1 MRIQT
6 REFIPTLKHVR
17 LFAGQLMLLAL
28 MAAVSCLFLP
38 DWAHAQVP
46 ISNAPK
52 TAQET
57 QTRGQ
62 VEKTEGSSK
71 RWLQYEE
78 GVACGVFRNPAK
90 TPVDAMQRTEI
101 TGLIRKYAKAY
112 GVREE
117 LALSVAMQE
126 SRFSQN
132 VRSCAGAIGVMQLM
146 PGTAKQLGVD
156 PYDLEDNIKG
166 GVKYLKDQLIRF
178 EGNETLTAA
187 AYNAGPHRASLQAGR
202 VPNIPETQ
210 TYVRE
215 IFGRWEP
222 QFKVLV
228 GSDLG
233 PSLASAN
240 QNLISTSRSSAGS
253 IGGTQALAQS
263 RQTAIGREGA
273 LVGGSERVQDA
284 WDDNSQSRIITGQG
298 FNRAIDQ
305 GGIIGALMVA
315 QLLADLTTTSQTAKS
330 MTYATSPTA
339 TPWQPRPPDPSPC
352 VPVQG
357 TPGSQTGTPCT
368 KNPRVPDQIANVG
381 SYLGGIQAAAQA
393 VPGVT
398 ASSPPATA
406 SVLPGQGP
414 SIVQPTSINR

>member
-6 REFIPTLKHVR
+6 REFTSTLNTSR
-17 LFAGQLMLLAL
+17 LSICRIVALAL
-28 MAAVSCLFLP
+28 MAAIFCLFQSGGVQ
-38 DWAHAQVP
+38 AQVP
-46 ISNAPK
+46 ISDAPK
-52 TAQET
+52 TAQES

-62 VEKTEGSSK
+62 VEKTEGSTK

-112 GVREE
+112 GLREE

-146 PGTAKQLGVD
+146 PGTARQLGVD
-156 PYDLEDNIKG
+156 PYDLDDNIKG

-178 EGNETLTAA
+178 EGNETLAAA

-228 GSDLG
+228 GSELA
-233 PSLASAN
+233 PSLANAN
-240 QNLISTSRSSAGS
+240 QNLIATSRSAAGS
-253 IGGTQALAQS
+253 IGGTQALARS
-263 RQTAIGREGA
+263 RQTAIGRESA
-273 LVGGSERVQDA
+273 LVGGAERVQDA

-305 GGIIGALMVA
+305 GGIIGSLMVA
-315 QLLADLTTTSQTAKS
+315 QLLADLATTSQTNRA
-330 MTYATSPTA
+330 MNYATSSAA
-339 TPWQPRPPDPSPC
+339 TPWQPRLPDQSSC
-352 VPVQG
+352 VALQG
-357 TPGSQTGTPCT
+357 SIGGQTGTPCST
-368 KNPRVPDQIANVG
+368 ALRVPDQVSNVG
-381 SYLGGIQAAAQA
+381 NYLAGIQAAAQA
-393 VPGVT
+393 MPSVT
-398 ASSPPATA
+398 PSPPEFLSSISPVSSITQFPTA
-406 SVLPGQGP
+406 
-414 SIVQPTSINR
+414 NR

>member
-1 MRIQT
+1 
-6 REFIPTLKHVR
+6 
-17 LFAGQLMLLAL
+17 
-28 MAAVSCLFLP
+28 
-38 DWAHAQVP
+38 
-46 ISNAPK
+46 
-52 TAQET
+52 
-57 QTRGQ
+57 
-62 VEKTEGSSK
+62 
-71 RWLQYEE
+71 
-78 GVACGVFRNPAK
+78 
-90 TPVDAMQRTEI
+90 MQRTEI

-146 PGTAKQLGVD
+146 PGTARQLGVD

-187 AYNAGPHRASLQAGR
+187 SYNAGPHRASLQAGR

-233 PSLASAN
+233 PSLANAN
-240 QNLISTSRSSAGS
+240 QNLISTSRSAAGS

-263 RQTAIGREGA
+263 RQTAISREGT
-273 LVGGSERVQDA
+273 LVGGAERVQDA

-305 GGIIGALMVA
+305 GGVIGSLMVA
-315 QLLADLTTTSQTAKS
+315 QLLADLATTSQTNSA
-330 MTYATSPTA
+330 MNYATSSA
-339 TPWQPRPPDPSPC
+339 STPWQPRPPDPSPSPC

-357 TPGSQTGTPCT
+357 SQGGQTGTPCT
-368 KNPRVPDQIANVG
+368 TAPRVPDQIANVG
-381 SYLGGIQAAAQA
+381 NYLAGIQAAGQA

-398 ASSPPATA
+398 PSRLASLSSVSAVSSIAQSPTA
-406 SVLPGQGP
+406 
-414 SIVQPTSINR
+414 NR

>member
-1 MRIQT
+1 MRTLT
-6 REFIPTLKHVR
+6 REFTPTLNTSR
-17 LFAGQLMLLAL
+17 LSICRIVALAL
-28 MAAVSCLFLP
+28 MAAIFCLFSSGGVQ
-38 DWAHAQVP
+38 AQVP

-52 TAQET
+52 TAQES

-62 VEKTEGSSK
+62 VEKTEGSTK

-90 TPVDAMQRTEI
+90 SPVDAMQRTEI

-132 VRSCAGAIGVMQLM
+132 VRSCAGTIGVMQLM

-178 EGNETLTAA
+178 EGNEALTAA

-228 GSDLG
+228 GSELG
-233 PSLASAN
+233 PSLANAN
-240 QNLISTSRSSAGS
+240 QNLIATSRSAAGS

-263 RQTAIGREGA
+263 RQTAIVREGA
-273 LVGGSERVQDA
+273 FVGGAERVQDA

-305 GGIIGALMVA
+305 GGVIGSLMVA
-315 QLLADLTTTSQTAKS
+315 QLLADLATTSQTAKS
-330 MTYATSPTA
+330 MTYATSPAA

-352 VPVQG
+352 VPLQG
-357 TPGSQTGTPCT
+357 IPGGQTGTPCIM
-368 KNPRVPDQIANVG
+368 NPRTLDQIANVR
-381 SYLGGIQAAAQA
+381 SYLAGIQATAQA
-393 VPGVT
+393 VPGFT
-398 ASSPPATA
+398 
-406 SVLPGQGP
+406 QF
-414 SIVQPTSINR
+414 PTINR

>member
-1 MRIQT
+1 MRTSACEIIHH
-6 REFIPTLKHVR
+6 FALIVR
-17 LFAGQLMLLAL
+17 RLAL
-28 MAAVSCLFLP
+28 AAALIVVLP
-38 DWAHAQVP
+38 AGVAVAQVP
-46 ISNAPK
+46 ISDAPK
-52 TAQET
+52 IGQTT
-57 QTRGQ
+57 QTRTQ
-62 VEKTEGSSK
+62 TEKTQSATKS
-71 RWLQYEE
+71 WLEYEE
-78 GVACGVFRNPAK
+78 GVTCGVFRNPAK
-90 TPVDAMQRTEI
+90 SPVDAMQRTEI

-146 PGTAKQLGVD
+146 PGTARQLGVD

-178 EGNETLTAA
+178 EGNETLAAA
-187 AYNAGPHRASLQAGR
+187 AYNAGPARASLQAGR

-228 GSDLG
+228 GSELA
-233 PSLASAN
+233 PSLANAN
-240 QNLISTSRSSAGS
+240 RNLIVTSRSAAGS
-253 IGGTQALAQS
+253 NGGTQALAQS

-273 LVGGSERVQDA
+273 LVGGAERVQDA

-305 GGIIGALMVA
+305 GGVIGSLMLA
-315 QLLADLTTTSQTAKS
+315 QLLADLATTSQTTKTMS
-330 MTYATSPTA
+330 YATSPAA

-357 TPGSQTGTPCT
+357 APGSQTGTPCT
-368 KNPRVPDQIANVG
+368 TNPRVPDQIANVG
-381 SYLGGIQAAAQA
+381 TYLAGIQAAALA
-393 VPGVT
+393 VPSATLSPSASLSPVSSVSSVT
-398 ASSPPATA
+398 RSPATN
-406 SVLPGQGP
+406 Q
-414 SIVQPTSINR
+414 

>member
-1 MRIQT
+1 MRIET
-6 REFIPTLKHVR
+6 REFTPPLNTSRRFGCRHL
-17 LFAGQLMLLAL
+17 LLAL
-28 MAAVSCLFLP
+28 MAAIVCLFLP
-38 DWAHAQVP
+38 QRVQAQVP
-46 ISNAPK
+46 ISDAPK

-62 VEKTEGSSK
+62 VEKTEGSTK

-78 GVACGVFRNPAK
+78 GVTCGVFRNPAK

-101 TGLIRKYAKAY
+101 TGLIRQYAKAY

-178 EGNETLTAA
+178 EGNETLAA
-187 AYNAGPHRASLQAGR
+187 AAFNAGPNRASLQAGR

-228 GSDLG
+228 GSELA
-233 PSLASAN
+233 PSLANAN
-240 QNLISTSRSSAGS
+240 HNLIATSRYAAGS

-273 LVGGSERVQDA
+273 LVGGAERVQDA

-305 GGIIGALMVA
+305 GGVIGSLMVA
-315 QLLADLTTTSQTAKS
+315 QLLADLAITSQTTKS
-330 MTYATSPTA
+330 MRYATSPAA
-339 TPWQPRPPDPSPC
+339 TPWQPRPPDLSPC

-357 TPGSQTGTPCT
+357 SPGSQTGTPCT
-368 KNPRVPDQIANVG
+368 TNPRVPDRIANVG
-381 SYLGGIQAAAQA
+381 SYLAGVQAAAQA
-393 VPGVT
+393 VPSATLSPSASLSPVSFVSPITRFPT
-398 ASSPPATA
+398 ANP
-406 SVLPGQGP
+406 
-414 SIVQPTSINR
+414 

>member
-1 MRIQT
+1 MRTLT
-6 REFIPTLKHVR
+6 REFTPTLNTSR
-17 LFAGQLMLLAL
+17 LSICRIVALAL
-28 MAAVSCLFLP
+28 MAAIFCLFSSGGVQ
-38 DWAHAQVP
+38 AQVP

-52 TAQET
+52 TAQES

-62 VEKTEGSSK
+62 VEKTEGSTK

-90 TPVDAMQRTEI
+90 SPVDAMQRTEI

-132 VRSCAGAIGVMQLM
+132 VRSCAGTIGVMQLM

-178 EGNETLTAA
+178 EGNEALTAA

-228 GSDLG
+228 GSELG
-233 PSLASAN
+233 PSLANAN
-240 QNLISTSRSSAGS
+240 QNLIATSRSAAGS

-263 RQTAIGREGA
+263 RQTAIVREGA
-273 LVGGSERVQDA
+273 FVGGAERVQDA

-305 GGIIGALMVA
+305 GGVIGSLMVA
-315 QLLADLTTTSQTAKS
+315 QLLADLATTSQTAKS
-330 MTYATSPTA
+330 MTYATSPAA

-352 VPVQG
+352 VPLQG
-357 TPGSQTGTPCT
+357 IPGGQTGTPCT
-368 KNPRVPDQIANVG
+368 RNPRNLDQIANIG
-381 SYLGGIQAAAQA
+381 SYLAGIQATAQA
-393 VPGVT
+393 VPGFT
-398 ASSPPATA
+398 
-406 SVLPGQGP
+406 QF
-414 SIVQPTSINR
+414 PTINR

>member
-1 MRIQT
+1 MRTQT
-6 REFIPTLKHVR
+6 REFTPALNTSRISICRIV
-17 LFAGQLMLLAL
+17 ALAL
-28 MAAVSCLFLP
+28 MAAIFCLFSSGGVQ
-38 DWAHAQVP
+38 AQVP

-52 TAQET
+52 TAQES

-62 VEKTEGSSK
+62 VEKTEGSTK

-90 TPVDAMQRTEI
+90 SPVDAMQRTEI

-178 EGNETLTAA
+178 AGNETLTAA

-228 GSDLG
+228 GSELG
-233 PSLASAN
+233 PSLANAN
-240 QNLISTSRSSAGS
+240 QNLITTSRSAAGS

-263 RQTAIGREGA
+263 RQTAIGRESA
-273 LVGGSERVQDA
+273 LVGGSARVQDA
-284 WDDNSQSRIITGQG
+284 WVDNSQSRIITGQG

-305 GGIIGALMVA
+305 GGVIGSLMVA
-315 QLLADLTTTSQTAKS
+315 QLLADLATTSQTAKS

-339 TPWQPRPPDPSPC
+339 TPWQPRPPDPLPC

-357 TPGSQTGTPCT
+357 IPGSQTGTPCT
-368 KNPRVPDQIANVG
+368 TNPRTLDQIANVG
-381 SYLGGIQAAAQA
+381 SYLAGIQATAQA
-393 VPGVT
+393 VPGFT
-398 ASSPPATA
+398 QSPT
-406 SVLPGQGP
+406 
-414 SIVQPTSINR
+414 INR

>member
-1 MRIQT
+1 MLIAAA
-6 REFIPTLKHVR
+6 IMVVVG
-17 LFAGQLMLLAL
+17 LF
-28 MAAVSCLFLP
+28 
-38 DWAHAQVP
+38 WANPVNAQVP
-46 ISNAPK
+46 ISDAPK
-52 TAQET
+52 TVQQT
-57 QTRGQ
+57 QTKAQ
-62 VEKTEGSSK
+62 TEKTQGSTK
-71 RWLQYEE
+71 RWLEYEE
-78 GVACGVFRNPAK
+78 GVTCGVFRNPAK
-90 TPVDAMQRTEI
+90 SPVDAMQRTEI
-101 TGLIRKYAKAY
+101 TSLIRKYAKAY

-178 EGNETLTAA
+178 NGNETLTAA

-240 QNLISTSRSSAGS
+240 QNLINTSRSAAGS

-263 RQTAIGREGA
+263 RQIAIGREGS
-273 LVGGSERVQDA
+273 LVGGAERVQDA

-305 GGIIGALMVA
+305 GTVIGGLMVA
-315 QLLADLTTTSQTAKS
+315 QLLADLATTSQTAKS
-330 MTYATSPTA
+330 MNYASSPAA
-339 TPWQPRPPDPSPC
+339 TPWQPPPPNPPPC
-352 VPVQG
+352 IPVQG
-357 TPGSQTGTPCT
+357 SAGSQSSTPCT
-368 KNPRVPDQIANVG
+368 TNPRAPDQVANVG
-381 SYLGGIQAAAQA
+381 SYLASIQAAAQA
-393 VPGVT
+393 VPSATTSVPAPTT
-398 ASSPPATA
+398 ASSIQA
-406 SVLPGQGP
+406 LPFIQ
-414 SIVQPTSINR
+414 STSTNR